1 MLSEEE
7 KVKIKEEEIFRIEVK
22 NSLENPPKKNKAS
35 TLINSAFGIWF
46 LSTIVIGLF
55 TFFFNEYNINQ
66 KESKERNT
74 KIKQLDLE
82 IESRISQFWVH
93 LYPVVNHE
101 DTTLPLKQG
110 VSFDTVKVFWE
121 VFKNSPSSN
130 PKLAY
135 SIFKDYESRTTI
147 SLMVELSRLLKDK
160 YQIETEFADEV
171 VNRDTSKPIV
181 LRPLAK
187 KEVNPNTQ
195 ISNIEK
201 AIVFISTDG
210 IFDYTDKPT
219 SIKRIWENF
228 SGNIINNRWYMLF
241 AYTDCLFC

>member
-7 KVKIKEEEIFRIEVK
+7 KIKIKEEEIFRTEVK
-22 NSLENPPKKNKAS
+22 KSLENPPKKNAAF
-35 TLINSAFGIWF
+35 TFVNSAFGIWF

-66 KESKERNT
+66 KESKERDT

-82 IESRISQFWVH
+82 IESRISRFWVH

-101 DTTLPLKQG
+101 DTTLPLKKSI
-110 VSFDTVKVFWE
+110 SFDTVKIFWE

-130 PKLAY
+130 PKLSY
-135 SIFKDYESRTTI
+135 SIYKDYESRTTI

-160 YQIETEFADEV
+160 YHIETEFAEEV
-171 VNRDTSKPIV
+171 VSRDTSKPIV
-181 LRPLAK
+181 LKPLAE
-187 KEVNPNTQ
+187 KEVKPYAQ
-195 ISNIEK
+195 ISAIEK
-201 AIVFISTDG
+201 AVVFISTDG
-210 IFDYTDKPT
+210 IFDYPDKPT

-228 SGNIINNRWYMLF
+228 SGNIINGRWYMLF
-241 AYTDCLFC
+241 AFTDCLFC